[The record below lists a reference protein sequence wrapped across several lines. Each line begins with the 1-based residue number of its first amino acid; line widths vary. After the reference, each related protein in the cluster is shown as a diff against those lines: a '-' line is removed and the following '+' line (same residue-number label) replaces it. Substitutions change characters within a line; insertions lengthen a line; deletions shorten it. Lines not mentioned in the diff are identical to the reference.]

1 MLGLLQHASLRDGA
15 HRHHQLT
22 FVWHKANEP
31 SLDNKTRATL
41 KDSAFARAP
50 LARPAR
56 TDDGA
61 SHRHVNSV
69 EWAERDRDAGLA

>member
-1 MLGLLQHASLRDGA
+1 MLGLLQHASLRDGV
-15 HRHHQLT
+15 HQHYELT
-22 FVWHKANEP
+22 FVCYKTNVP

-50 LARPAR
+50 LVRPAR